1 MSETTASTQSQAG
14 TLYRGLSWL
23 VSLLMPVAIV
33 LVTVRLFISPLFLP
47 FEYNRPGF
55 PADPYGFTTQERM
68 HWARLT
74 LEYMYNSADISF
86 LENLQF
92 EDGTPIYNEREL
104 SHMVDVKM
112 VFQGALTVLW
122 VSLAVLLL
130 LGLWAWR
137 GGWLEFYR
145 RGVVRGAWLTVLLLA
160 SILALVLLT
169 FGVFF
174 VAFHN
179 VFFAA
184 GTWTFLY
191 TDTLIRLFPEQL
203 WQDLFLAIGAT
214 SVLLGLLIAFLFR
227 RPLDRR
233 S

>member
-1 MSETTASTQSQAG
+1 MSETTATSQAQAG
-14 TLYRGLSWL
+14 ALSRLLAWL
-23 VSLLMPVAIV
+23 VTLLMPVAIV
-33 LVTVRLFISPLFLP
+33 LVTVRLFLSPLFLP

-74 LEYMYNSADISF
+74 LDYMYNSADISF
-86 LENLQF
+86 LEDLHF
-92 EDGTPIYNEREL
+92 EDGTPIYNAREL
-104 SHMVDVKM
+104 SHMVDVKL

-137 GGWLEFYR
+137 GGWAGTYP
-145 RGVVRGAWLTVLLLA
+145 RGGGPGARPTAVLPGRIRA
-160 SILALVLLT
+160 PVART

-174 VAFHN
+174 VPFHN

-191 TDTLIRLFPEQL
+191 SDTLIRLFPEQL
-203 WQDLFLAIGAT
+203 WQDLFLAIGAV

-227 RPLDRR
+227 RPLK
-233 S
+233 

>member
-1 MSETTASTQSQAG
+1 MSETTATSQAQAG
-14 TLYRGLSWL
+14 ALYRLLAWL
-23 VSLLMPVAIV
+23 VTLLMPVAIV
-33 LVTVRLFISPLFLP
+33 LVTVRLFLSPLFLP

-74 LEYMYNSADISF
+74 LDYMYNSADISF
-86 LENLQF
+86 LEDLHF

-104 SHMVDVKM
+104 SHMVDVKL

-137 GGWLEFYR
+137 GGWLETYR

-160 SILALVLLT
+160 SILALVVLT

-191 TDTLIRLFPEQL
+191 SDTLIRLFPEQL
-203 WQDLFLAIGAT
+203 WQDLFLAIGAV

-227 RPLDRR
+227 RPLK
-233 S
+233 